1 MLAKKLL
8 TSRPIFRYAIPAHTV
23 TKKALAAIAE
33 QLIVMSVMLSCS
45 ADAEPAVNGEHAAA
59 AAESSQ
65 DADDSHAAADDS
77 QLSAANDTSAC
88 DVTGD
93 TVTVHVM

>member
-1 MLAKKLL
+1 MLAKKIVNQSSDFPVRR
-8 TSRPIFRYAIPAHTV
+8 TGSYRH
-23 TKKALAAIAE
+23 KKALAAMAE